1 MYVTNSHLCL
11 KKGGVL
17 RFPFFVLTI
26 ILNMIKKQIQR
37 HDFLTGGPVLQ
48 YEIPF
53 DYDIW
58 GAQDI
63 VFDPGLVFPGITV
76 NGDVGNNIIFQ
87 ANEDTIQWMG
97 QEVMTEE
104 RVREIVNEI
113 LGRE

>member
-1 MYVTNSHLCL
+1 MV
-11 KKGGVL
+11 
-17 RFPFFVLTI
+17 
-26 ILNMIKKQIQR
+26 KKQIQR

-53 DYDIW
+53 VDGVWDYDTW
-58 GAQDI
+58 VPQDI
-63 VFDPGLVFPGITV
+63 VFDTGQVIPGITV
-76 NGDVGNNIIFQ
+76 NDNIGNNIIFQ

>member
-1 MYVTNSHLCL
+1 MV
-11 KKGGVL
+11 
-17 RFPFFVLTI
+17 
-26 ILNMIKKQIQR
+26 KKQIQR

-53 DYDIW
+53 VGGTWDYDTW
-58 GAQDI
+58 VPQDI
-63 VFDPGLVFPGITV
+63 VFDTIQIIPGITV
-76 NGDVGNNIIFQ
+76 NDNIGNNIIFQ

>member
-1 MYVTNSHLCL
+1 MVN
-11 KKGGVL
+11 
-17 RFPFFVLTI
+17 
-26 ILNMIKKQIQR
+26 KQLQK

-53 DYDIW
+53 VNGTMNYGTWDP
-58 GAQDI
+58 QDI
-63 VFDPGLVFPGITV
+63 ILDDDQVIGGITNQV
-76 NGDVGNNIIFQ
+76 IRGITINDNIDNNIIFQ

>member
-1 MYVTNSHLCL
+1 MV
-11 KKGGVL
+11 
-17 RFPFFVLTI
+17 
-26 ILNMIKKQIQR
+26 KKQIQR

-53 DYDIW
+53 ADGTLNYNTYTW
-58 GAQDI
+58 NAQDI
-63 VFDPGLVFPGITV
+63 VFDTNQIIPGITV
-76 NGDVGNNIIFQ
+76 NDNIGNNIIFQ

>member
-1 MYVTNSHLCL
+1 MV
-11 KKGGVL
+11 
-17 RFPFFVLTI
+17 
-26 ILNMIKKQIQR
+26 KKQIQR

-53 DYDIW
+53 VDGAWDYDTW
-58 GAQDI
+58 VPQDI
-63 VFDPGLVFPGITV
+63 VFDTNQIIPGITV
-76 NGDVGNNIIFQ
+76 NDNIGNNIIFQ

>member
-1 MYVTNSHLCL
+1 MVN
-11 KKGGVL
+11 
-17 RFPFFVLTI
+17 
-26 ILNMIKKQIQR
+26 KQLQK

-53 DYDIW
+53 VNGTMNYGTWDP
-58 GAQDI
+58 QDI
-63 VFDPGLVFPGITV
+63 ILDDDQVIPGITV
-76 NGDVGNNIIFQ
+76 NDNIGNNIIFQ

>member
-1 MYVTNSHLCL
+1 MV
-11 KKGGVL
+11 
-17 RFPFFVLTI
+17 
-26 ILNMIKKQIQR
+26 KKQIQR

-53 DYDIW
+53 ADNTWDYDTW
-58 GAQDI
+58 VPQDI
-63 VFDPGLVFPGITV
+63 VFDTNQIIPGITV
-76 NGDVGNNIIFQ
+76 NDNIGNNIIFQ